1 MFRSDYIQESGIDAV
16 QTAFFFWGGL
26 APPTFNRSVH
36 SANSADNQ
44 TESALSTRY
53 GPFGLLDHSS
63 QYGLGVL
70 PEPFLVDDSHLEVN
84 ELRLDL
90 FDTRTGA
97 QRADLFKA
105 ELEKGIWSDDI

>member
-1 MFRSDYIQESGIDAV
+1 M
-16 QTAFFFWGGL
+16 
-26 APPTFNRSVH
+26 
-36 SANSADNQ
+36 
-44 TESALSTRY
+44 
-53 GPFGLLDHSS
+53 
-63 QYGLGVL
+63 L

>member
-1 MFRSDYIQESGIDAV
+1 MKLLMLSGLLGMAVTSTTSVRAGSMTGHQEAPASTVMESSVAV
-16 QTAFFFWGGL
+16 
-26 APPTFNRSVH
+26 PP
-36 SANSADNQ
+36 A
-44 TESALSTRY
+44 STRY

-70 PEPFLVDDSHLEVN
+70 PEPFLVDDSDLEVN

-97 QRADLFKA
+97 QHTDLFKA
-105 ELEKGIWSDDI
+105 ELESGL